1 MQRCRDTEMQ
11 RHGLIQAVGAYF
23 KVQVPHPV
31 MKTSQILSWHTN
43 KNNDSKRNFKN
54 SLLHWKQQFK
64 NKNKNLR
71 NSIHS
76 SSQRQEIHISV
87 GHWDCHVIWVLLCF
101 LFFSSFICNLIMCS
115 SEGVTSFP
123 QLRGS
128 PVVQN
133 LVHQQSLFSYL
144 KELKEGVSQSSSF
157 LDEQFP
163 DSLFW
168 NEALVTSGLL

>member
-1 MQRCRDTEMQ
+1 
-11 RHGLIQAVGAYF
+11 
-23 KVQVPHPV
+23 
-31 MKTSQILSWHTN
+31 
-43 KNNDSKRNFKN
+43 
-54 SLLHWKQQFK
+54 
-64 NKNKNLR
+64 
-71 NSIHS
+71 
-76 SSQRQEIHISV
+76 
-87 GHWDCHVIWVLLCF
+87 
-101 LFFSSFICNLIMCS
+101 MCS